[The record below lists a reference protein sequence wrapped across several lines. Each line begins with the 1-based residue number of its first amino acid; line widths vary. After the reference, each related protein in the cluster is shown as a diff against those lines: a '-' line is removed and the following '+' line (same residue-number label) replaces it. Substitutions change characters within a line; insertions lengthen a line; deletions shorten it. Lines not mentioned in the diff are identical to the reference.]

1 MSTRLTPSFKVHFKG
16 TAKSVIVFY
25 IVMLALFVIDL
36 ILNIIFVGNNNSE
49 FSGIEMIASIFF
61 LVFGISC
68 FKPNLKMAFANCVS
82 RRTEFI
88 STMLSAATYSFI
100 MVFLN
105 AGMVLLFSMT
115 SNSEFAFNQMY
126 SDYAFANGFI
136 KFLTWFLYEFLSL
149 FSSFAL
155 GYFIGALYY
164 RMNKGLKIAVSA
176 GVPTILLIGMP
187 IAIGFFGPDSIF
199 VKAIV
204 ACMDF
209 LIKTVANPYGAILL
223 ALSSVAIFMVLAFLL
238 IRKAPIKEQ

>member
-25 IVMLALFVIDL
+25 IVMLALFMIDL
-36 ILNIIFVGNNNSE
+36 IMNIIFGDGKNSE
-49 FSGIEMIASIFF
+49 FSGIEVIASIFF
-61 LVFGISC
+61 LVSGIFC
-68 FKPNLKMAFANCVS
+68 FKANLKMAFANCVS

-88 STMLSAATYSFI
+88 STMLSSATYAFI

-105 AGMVLLFSMT
+105 AGMVLLFSTT

-149 FSSFAL
+149 FSSFAA

-164 RMNKGLKIAVSA
+164 RMNKGLKIAVSV

-199 VKAIV
+199 VKAIT

-209 LIKTVANPYGAILL
+209 LIRTVANPYGAILISL
-223 ALSSVAIFMVLAFLL
+223 LSIVVLEILAFLL